1 MAMGRTIK
9 GTSESSIFL
18 VLTSILF
25 PSLINLFYIVT
36 GSAQGFHPFFDDIGH
51 LVVTNP
57 NSPIVWVWI
66 FLKTLVQ
73 VNLVGSFLF
82 QNHPT

>member
-1 MAMGRTIK
+1 MGRNIK
-9 GTSESSIFL
+9 GISESSIFF

-25 PSLINLFYIVT
+25 SSLINLFCIVT
-36 GSAQGFHPFFDDIGH
+36 GSAQGFHPFFYDIEH
-51 LVVTNP
+51 LVVTNLY
-57 NSPIVWVWI
+57 SPIVCVWT

-73 VNLVGSFLF
+73 ADLVGSFLF